1 NATFH
6 FKTSDGTNWNKFEAR
21 VDGAKKTVKYNLLYV
36 DCDHCKIMKCP
47 TSSKCLM
54 SVRESGLRHGVPQ
67 HCNFL
72 YDTLCGTWSKHQIS
86 DSSCVADKGRT
97 SFWK

>member
-6 FKTSDGTNWNKFEAR
+6 FKTSDGTNRNKFEAL
-21 VDGAKKTVKYNLLYV
+21 VDGAKNIVKYNLLYV

-47 TSSKCLM
+47 TSLKCLM

-67 HCNFL
+67 HCKFL
-72 YDTLCGTWSKHQIS
+72 YGTLCGTSPKYQIS
-86 DSSCVADKGRT
+86 DSSCLTDNKA
-97 SFWK
+97 